1 VRETDQPVALP
12 CPKCGA
18 LVPIVQPV
26 DGKLLTCR
34 SCGES
39 LKLVWEEQE
48 GGCGGHN
55 PGGGGLALSLLTT
68 GGAVFGSVM
77 LGSYITG
84 ALPEPEDPEAV
95 KRKKKRNLVASLT
108 AGGLIGLIAA
118 LIRG

>member
-1 VRETDQPVALP
+1 MSGQDQPIALP

-26 DGKLLTCR
+26 DGKLLTCH

-39 LKLVWEEQE
+39 LKLVREEQE

-55 PGGGGLALSLLTT
+55 PGGLALSLLTA
-68 GGAVFGSVM
+68 GGAAFGSVM
-77 LGSYITG
+77 LGSYITE
-84 ALPEPEDPEAV
+84 ALPQPEDPEAV

-108 AGGLIGLIAA
+108 AAGLIGLIAA